1 MAGFNYQVWYS
12 RNPRVVLPKHLVEKL
27 QTVAL
32 REKLTTNPKATPR
45 SVLET
50 ALESYLLDIRTARA
64 NGQRLA
70 IDKISIPSGSPGVR
84 IDDTLWQRLATE
96 AELQV
101 RERNLRL
108 SVNHLAGAALQTY
121 LSQRENSQLK

>member
-1 MAGFNYQVWYS
+1 MAGFDPKIWYS
-12 RNPRVVLPKHLVEKL
+12 RNPRVVLPKPLVRQL

-32 REKLTTNPKATPR
+32 REKLTTNSKVTPR
-45 SVLET
+45 SLLET
-50 ALESYLLDIRTARA
+50 ALESYLSQITTARA
-64 NGQRLA
+64 NGEQLSFS
-70 IDKISIPSGSPGVR
+70 KLSIPSGSPGIR